1 MLLQQWK
8 YQVTIRAALRGIL
21 WVWIALAKSEFSGI
35 LTKNTYIYIH
45 LHKNYIRL
53 INHLNEQKP
62 RIS

>member
-8 YQVTIRAALRGIL
+8 YKVPIRAALRGVL
-21 WVWIALAKSEFSGI
+21 WVWIALARPVFTGI
-35 LTKNTYIYIH
+35 LNKNTYIKI
-45 LHKNYIRL
+45 KKYIRL